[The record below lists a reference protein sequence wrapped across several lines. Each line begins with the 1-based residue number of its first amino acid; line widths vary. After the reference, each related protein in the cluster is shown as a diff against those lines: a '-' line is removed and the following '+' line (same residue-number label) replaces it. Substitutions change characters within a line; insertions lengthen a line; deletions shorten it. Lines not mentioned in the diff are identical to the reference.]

1 MIKVKSK
8 SFITQSIVQDG
19 EKVCVMCSG
28 SAQFGPQA
36 KPGQV
41 KPTKSGIKYRSIENQ
56 NNQAEQIKQAKHSKA
71 NKSKTSNQTKP
82 K

>member
-28 SAQFGPQA
+28 SAKFGPQA
-36 KPGQV
+36 SGV
-41 KPTKSGIKYRSIENQ
+41 KGTPTTPIFSTSKLTRSIF
-56 NNQAEQIKQAKHSKA
+56 
-71 NKSKTSNQTKP
+71 
-82 K
+82 